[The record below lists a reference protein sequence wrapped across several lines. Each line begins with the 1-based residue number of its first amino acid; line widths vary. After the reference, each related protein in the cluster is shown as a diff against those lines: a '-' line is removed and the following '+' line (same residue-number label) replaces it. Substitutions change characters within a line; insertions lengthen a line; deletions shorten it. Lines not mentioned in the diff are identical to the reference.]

1 MIVGLVEQI
10 CQIEGQSREVVC
22 RIYGGVDF
30 SQQSFQLVYQLLLWR
45 GLGVKGLQ
53 LANEGPRGREGGEGA
68 CMKLRHVHSRQA
80 RHCGN
85 LRQKDWPQHRQRG
98 FHTRRRVSVSDTA
111 HQPMI
116 SPHNQPALLRGL
128 GTRCLRTMMNKLF
141 QTSVLFNLVL
151 PAKMSGTLFPALGR
165 SLASTRSRLM
175 P

>member
-1 MIVGLVEQI
+1 MPHLWWGRFSAAVVSAGISASPSARP
-10 CQIEGQSREVVC
+10 EG
-22 RIYGGVDF
+22 
-30 SQQSFQLVYQLLLWR
+30 R
-45 GLGVKGLQ
+45 GSQ
-53 LANEGPRGREGGEGA
+53 LANEGPREGGA
-68 CMKLRHVHSRQA
+68 YMKLRHVHPRQA

-85 LRQKDWPQHRQRG
+85 LSQKDWRQHRQRG

-111 HQPMI
+111 RQPMI

-141 QTSVLFNLVL
+141 QTSVRFNLVL